1 MSAMEKFAAFAEK
14 NLVPVASKLA
24 ANRYLGA
31 VRDGFTNIMP
41 IVILGAMWLMLV
53 SLPVRDPNLPT
64 YWKAYDELM
73 IAHRGWLLQPY
84 WVSMNLMGLY
94 FAFTIGYNLSK
105 SYNLSAVTGGLLSL
119 FAFLMTSAPITYLAA
134 GDAGDAIV
142 GLAAGEGS
150 QVIISNY
157 LDAKGLFTGII
168 IGIVAVEIYRFMVTK
183 KLTIKM
189 PDSVPPAVLKSFEAL
204 YPIFAIMLVTLPINH
219 ILLGTSTPMILPE
232 KILALFGPLV
242 SASNSLPA
250 ILLVVFLI
258 HALWW
263 FGIHGANATLGIV
276 APILAVNF
284 ANNQAILNGTAAAG
298 ATPAVFANGFMD
310 FFVYMGGSGATLGL
324 VFLMLFSKS
333 QQLKQVA
340 KVSIGPSI
348 FQINEPVLFGTPF
361 VMNPIM
367 GIPFIL
373 APMINATIAYFVLKS
388 GAAGMIAGTA
398 PWTTPAPLAALFS
411 TNFNVTALIL
421 SVALTVLSAMI
432 YFPFFKVYDAQLS
445 KAEKLQQAA

>member
-1 MSAMEKFAAFAEK
+1 MTAMEKFSKFAEEK
-14 NLVPVASKLA
+14 LVPVASKLA

-31 VRDGFTNIMP
+31 IRDGFTNIMP
-41 IVILGAMWLMLV
+41 LIILGAMWLMIV

-64 YWKAYDELM
+64 YWAAYDAFM
-73 IAHRGWLLQPY
+73 IKYRGWLLQPY

-94 FAFTIGYNLSK
+94 FAFTMGYNLAKAYS
-105 SYNLSAVTGGLLSL
+105 LSAVTGGLLSL
-119 FAFLMTSAPITYLAA
+119 FGYLMVASPITYLATGEA
-134 GDAGDAIV
+134 GDLIA
-142 GLAAGEGS
+142 GLAAGEGT
-150 QVIISNY
+150 QVIVSNY
-157 LDAKGLFTGII
+157 LDAKGLFTGILM
-168 IGIVAVEIYRFMVTK
+168 GIVTTEIYRFMVTK
-183 KLTIKM
+183 KFTIKM

-204 YPIFAIMLVTLPINH
+204 YPIFAIMFVTLPINY
-219 ILLGTSTPMILPE
+219 IMLNASTPMLLPE

-242 SASNSLPA
+242 QASNSLPA

-258 HALWW
+258 HALWF
-263 FGIHGANATLGIV
+263 FGIHGANATLGFI

-298 ATPAVFANGFMD
+298 ATPAIFANGFMD

-324 VFLMLFSKS
+324 AFLLLFAKS
-333 QQLKQVA
+333 QQLRQVG
-340 KVSIGPSI
+340 KVSVGPAI
-348 FQINEPVLFGTPF
+348 FQINEPIIFGLPF

-373 APMINATIAYFVLKS
+373 APMINTVIAYFVIKS

-398 PWTTPAPLAALFS
+398 PWTTPAPIAALFA

-421 SVALTVLSAMI
+421 SVSLTLLSTLI
-432 YFPFFKVYDAQLS
+432 YYPFFKVYDKQIAESEVLA
-445 KAEKLQQAA
+445 KA